1 MILKSLK
8 YSHQKEKSYEW
19 TLSGKDDQ
27 PVEFGN
33 TNLIVG
39 KNAAGKSRTL
49 TAIAEIANVLALK
62 TRIDSYKKLS
72 DWAFE
77 LILKEGD
84 DLYEYSISVF
94 GEKIIDEVLVVN
106 GEEKVNR
113 RENKIYSETIKAFE
127 ELDIT
132 DKDVVILLKDNEVAY
147 PYLSEIH
154 EWGSALKRFT
164 FTNQVEKSQL
174 LDKEELERLHPDIDP
189 DNVILL
195 FHKGQELFGES
206 FTEAVLSDMKRLD
219 YNLKKISLD
228 YTSGGVG
235 ISVDEEEVQNP
246 VLQTDM
252 SQGMF
257 RALAF
262 TIQLNIALLSKVS
275 VCLLIDDLGEGLD
288 FARSKSLIDILIYK
302 INNSD
307 IQLFITTNDRYI
319 MNAIPIKYWSI
330 LERQPKKSKFYN
342 YYNSQETFEDFK
354 YTGLSN
360 FDFLAT
366 DFYRKGFEDNEHDI

>member
-8 YSHQKEKSYEW
+8 YSHHKGKSYEW
-19 TLSGKDDQ
+19 TLSGKDGF

-49 TAIAEIANVLALK
+49 TAIAEIANVIA
-62 TRIDSYKKLS
+62 SKKNITDYS
-72 DWAFE
+72 KITDWAFE
-77 LILKEGD
+77 LTLKSGE

-106 GEEKVNR
+106 TKEKVNR
-113 RENKIYSETIKAFE
+113 KEGKIYSEVNNEFE
-127 ELDIT
+127 GLEIADNKI
-132 DKDVVILLKDNEVAY
+132 IISLKENEESY
-147 PYLSEIH
+147 PYLAEIYK
-154 EWGSALKRFT
+154 WGDALKRFT
-164 FTNQVEKSQL
+164 FTNQYEKGHL
-174 LDKEELERLHPDIDP
+174 LHSEDLDSPHSEIDP
-189 DNVILL
+189 DNVVLL
-195 FHKGQELFGES
+195 FSEGQKLFGEQ
-206 FTEAVLSDMKRLD
+206 FVDAVISDMKKLD
-219 YNLKKISLD
+219 YHLEDISLD
-228 YTSGGVG
+228 YTQAGIG
-235 ISVDEEEVQNP
+235 ISVHEEEAQNK

-262 TIQLNIALLSKVS
+262 IIQLNIALFSKVS

-288 FARSKSLIDILIYK
+288 FSRSKSLIDLLIYK
-302 INNSD
+302 INNSN

-330 LERQPKKSKFYN
+330 LERHPKKSEFYN
-342 YYNSQETFEDFK
+342 YFNSKETFEDFK

-366 DFYRKGFEDNEHDI
+366 DFYHNGFGDDGQDI